1 MKNILF
7 LARKEFS
14 SYFHTWQGVFVTL
27 FFFLVSG
34 LFFVLLVLGYSKM
47 SMGQMSAEL
56 VAAGV
61 NQTDY
66 IFGSFFMNLST
77 LLIFI
82 APILTMR
89 GFAEERRDQ
98 TLELLFTYPIS
109 DFEIVLGKFLG
120 QVWMFELLIVPL
132 LGYGLIAQMIGV
144 EFDWRVVI
152 LAFLGF
158 WVLGLAYLSL
168 GFFISSQTK
177 SPVLSAVSTFGVF
190 LVFWVLEWASKVS
203 DGRLALIFGEISPL
217 DHYRYFTMGQL
228 HFQHVGYF
236 VIATGFFLTLS
247 VLSVSTRNWKSS

>member
-34 LFFVLLVLGYSKM
+34 LFFSLLFLGYAKL
-47 SMGQMSAEL
+47 SMNQAGVNYEQM
-56 VAAGV
+56 GV

-82 APILTMR
+82 IPILTMR

-98 TLELLFTYPIS
+98 TLELLFTYPLS
-109 DFEIVLGKFLG
+109 DFEIVMGKFLG
-120 QVWMFELLIVPL
+120 QVWMFELLAVPL
-132 LGYGLIAQMIGV
+132 LGYGLIAQMAGAD
-144 EFDWRVVI
+144 FDWRVVF

-158 WVLGLAYLSL
+158 WMLGVCYLSL
-168 GFFISSQTK
+168 GFFISSLTK
-177 SPVLSAVSTFGVF
+177 SPPLSAMATFGF
-190 LVFWVLEWASKVS
+190 FIIFWVLEWAAKVS
-203 DGRLALIFGEISPL
+203 DGRLALIFQEFSPL
-217 DHYRYFTMGQL
+217 DHYRFFTLGQI
-228 HFQHVGYF
+228 HFQHVMYF
-236 VIATGFFLTLS
+236 SLAVFFFLTLS
-247 VLSVSTRNWKSS
+247 VLSISTRNWKSS